1 MQAVPHPLTMIFFYA
16 KMATIMEH
24 ERSWKELRT
33 VTKEKSRVTLQNIAD
48 VTGYTVN
55 TVSRALKN
63 KDDISRETC
72 EKIQQVAREM
82 GYVRNYIASSLRSGR
97 TKTIA
102 MISGSMMNPY
112 YAILCDLIQREAVR
126 LGYGLM
132 ILCSQ
137 DDPDTETKM
146 VEMALS
152 RQVDGVLITPC
163 SFESPALGLLRS
175 SGLPFVLLS
184 RYLEGEK
191 DDCVLCDDRQGGY
204 LAGRHLI
211 EQGHRNL
218 AMISFHHVV
227 FSTRKRFEGFQQACL
242 EAGISAGSIHYA
254 EPENDGKALRQAKE
268 WIGQG
273 VTGLFSF
280 CDVEAWCLITMLE
293 NSGLRIGRDL
303 SVIGFDNILG
313 YMNFPKPI
321 CSIECHL
328 QDEACTAIDLLRKRI
343 HDSSLPPQQVMLPV
357 SLVCRDT
364 CRIP

>member
-1 MQAVPHPLTMIFFYA
+1 
-16 KMATIMEH
+16 MA
-24 ERSWKELRT
+24 
-33 VTKEKSRVTLQNIAD
+33 KEKGRVTLHDIAQA
-48 VTGYTVN
+48 TGFTVN

-72 EKIQQVAREM
+72 LRIQQVARDM

-102 MISGSMMNPY
+102 MISGSLTNPY

-137 DDPDTETKM
+137 DDPDTEIKM
-146 VEMALS
+146 VEMSLS

-163 SFESPALGLLRS
+163 SFESPALSLLRS

-184 RYLEGEK
+184 RYLEGDT
-191 DDCVLCDDRQGGY
+191 DDCVICDDWQGGY
-204 LAGRHLI
+204 LAGQHLI
-211 EQGHRNL
+211 EHGHQNL
-218 AMISFHHVV
+218 GMLSFHNVV
-227 FSTRKRFEGFQQACL
+227 FSTRKRFEGFKQACL
-242 EAGISAGSIHYA
+242 DGGIPDQNVHYA
-254 EPENDGKALRQAKE
+254 EPENEEQILLQVENWLR
-268 WIGQG
+268 QG

-280 CDVEAWCLITMLE
+280 CDVEAWSLITLLE
-293 NSGLRIGRDL
+293 NSALTLGRDF

-328 QDEACTAIDLLRKRI
+328 QEEARTAIDLLRKRI
-343 HDSSLPPQQVMLPV
+343 HDPSLPPQQVIVPV
-357 SLVCRDT
+357 SLVCRGT
-364 CRIP
+364 CRKPEPRA